1 MENKNMEIKNLD
13 NSIKNRLLYESD
25 VINAIDKYTN
35 DDGTLDGDITCI
47 LEEVHDKDT
56 SKKKEQ
62 DRIGAQTVLH
72 ELKILNLILN
82 QTSSDIDDMIR
93 ELECDMDYND
103 RLNVKSAEKIVN
115 NINGNIDVMSKYIDY
130 LRIDI
135 SNM

>member
-1 MENKNMEIKNLD
+1 MT
-13 NSIKNRLLYESD
+13 NRLLYELD
-25 VINAIDKYTN
+25 VIDIIDKHTDEY
-35 DDGTLDGDITCI
+35 GTLDGDITCI
-47 LEEVHDKDT
+47 LEEIPTKDMH
-56 SKKKEQ
+56 KKEEQ
-62 DRIGAQTVLH
+62 CKIDAQTVLH

-115 NINGNIDVMSKYIDY
+115 NINGNMSVMSKYIDY
-130 LRIDI
+130 LRVDI